1 MINQQELTG
10 DWIQQ
15 VAARHKADPLLA
27 EKVIRALLL
36 LEGLAKQK
44 LAFVFKGG
52 TALMLHF
59 NSAKRLSI
67 DIDIILPEY
76 ETDVEAVLKEVA
88 AEQGFT
94 RYELQHRSRGFA
106 IEKAHYKL
114 FYKPCRGNTGQEEY
128 VLLDILF
135 QRAHY
140 TNMIKLPV
148 ESSFLPQTGAP
159 LQVETPSIEDLLGDK
174 LTAFA
179 PNTTGIPYFKNDNSM
194 SMEIIKQLYDVAN
207 LFDKADNLQV
217 VKETFRKFAK
227 AELGFRNQERLTEV
241 DIIKD
246 IFQTSLNLSTRGKH
260 GNASFEELQNGIR
273 RIRNYIY
280 SEPYHIEKA
289 ITDASKAAY
298 IATILEYDADT
309 IERFDQSTDMKD
321 WVIRQPFFTRIN
333 KLKKSN
339 PEAFFYWYKIFKLT
353 TK

>member
-1 MINQQELTG
+1 
-10 DWIQQ
+10 
-15 VAARHKADPLLA
+15 
-27 EKVIRALLL
+27 
-36 LEGLAKQK
+36 
-44 LAFVFKGG
+44 
-52 TALMLHF
+52 
-59 NSAKRLSI
+59 
-67 DIDIILPEY
+67 
-76 ETDVEAVLKEVA
+76 
-88 AEQGFT
+88 
-94 RYELQHRSRGFA
+94 
-106 IEKAHYKL
+106 
-114 FYKPCRGNTGQEEY
+114 
-128 VLLDILF
+128 
-135 QRAHY
+135 
-140 TNMIKLPV
+140 MIKLPI

-159 LQVETPSIEDLLGDK
+159 LLVKTPSIEDLLGDK

-227 AELGFRNQERLTEV
+227 AELGFRDQESLTEV